1 MTIENPNPKIK
12 KVFIGRRVLKEIEII
27 PLSIADQ
34 FKLSD
39 IITESIN
46 YAVKAATEQREN
58 IEFVTYIVGVIQKNL
73 DRILAMSVEPIL
85 PVEGTIIPVPEP
97 KKNWLQRWLPV
108 YVKVYHFP
116 SEVKKINTSLLDDIT
131 NDQALEIAMAIY
143 EINYGEIIKK
153 VQSLLDG
160 TKEIPGLLRGL
171 LQSFF
176 ANIPSTDSTTST
188 EASPGEKVE

>member
-12 KVFIGRRVLKEIEII
+12 KVFIGKRVLKEIEII

-58 IEFVTYIVGVIQKNL
+58 IEFVTYIVGVIQRNL
-73 DRILAMSVEPIL
+73 DRILAMSVDISLEPDVIP
-85 PVEGTIIPVPEP
+85 PVSESNHWIFES
-97 KKNWLQRWLPV
+97 
-108 YVKVYHFP
+108 FP
-116 SEVKKINTSLLDDIT
+116 YFHSRERVASEKQTSLLDDIT

-153 VQSLLDG
+153 VQGLLDG

-188 EASPGEKVE
+188 EANPGEKVG